1 MRNELAYVKEAD
13 PLLKFRRMLLRYKR
27 LTEEELLQIE
37 TDAKKELSAANRK
50 ALSAPDPDP
59 KSIYDFV
66 IPEPYQPQKYKEGIH
81 GETEGEK
88 TSMVNAINETLKA
101 EFRYNP
107 NTFIWGQDVARD
119 KRGRVQCNQR
129 NATGIRRSSCIQCTY
144 CRRLYCRYRKRYESF

>member
-1 MRNELAYVKEAD
+1 M
-13 PLLKFRRMLLRYKR
+13 KFRRMLLRYKR

-81 GETEGEK
+81 QAEGEK
-88 TSMVNAINETLKA
+88 TFYGE
-101 EFRYNP
+101 RH
-107 NTFIWGQDVARD
+107 
-119 KRGRVQCNQR
+119 
-129 NATGIRRSSCIQCTY
+129 
-144 CRRLYCRYRKRYESF
+144 